1 VVALKDDALLS
12 ARDIFVHNKSN
23 EQKPMKGMHGQQ
35 QRQQGRSEGGL
46 GCSRL
51 AEVIGFLPTGPT
63 KVNEISQ

>member
-1 VVALKDDALLS
+1 VGALKDALLS
-12 ARDIFVHNKSN
+12 ARDIFFHIDSN
-23 EQKPMKGMHGQQ
+23 EQKPMKGTNGQQ
-35 QRQQGRSEGGL
+35 QQQGRSEGGL